1 MKRMK
6 KTPDTPTPPDPCD
19 DASQEPD
26 TDDDVEPSAEQDAK
40 QSAKQSAPSKKD
52 DARQTPLEETQD
64 GWPPPDTKQAPSQQ
78 TPDSPRQQAP
88 RLGPKAK
95 SLSRQRSSVTA
106 LEVVLRSFQMLL
118 EDVAELAERVEQLE
132 LSMTHVANRTYA
144 PSNVHVRQALTVVQ
158 RRAHSCLSE
167 MANAGLKP
175 PPTSPAPEPSQS
187 RAPEGE
193 TSEARRRAYELGTRV
208 MEAAATARR
217 SREYADRL
225 RVEGAAVEEITEA
238 DRVADESE
246 ARAVELAE
254 SARVT
259 LLG

>member
-1 MKRMK
+1 MKRTK
-6 KTPDTPTPPDPCD
+6 KTPDTPAPPDPCD

-26 TDDDVEPSAEQDAK
+26 TDVDVEPSAEQDAK
-40 QSAKQSAPSKKD
+40 QSAPSKKKD

-64 GWPPPDTKQAPSQQ
+64 GWPPADTKQAPSKQV
-78 TPDSPRQQAP
+78 PDSPQQQAP
-88 RLGPKAK
+88 RLGSKAK

-106 LEVVLRSFQMLL
+106 LEIVLRSFQMLL

-158 RRAHSCLSE
+158 HRAQTCLAD
-167 MANAGLKP
+167 MMNVGPKP
-175 PPTSPAPEPSQS
+175 PPTSPAPEPSPSQ
-187 RAPEGE
+187 APEGE
-193 TSEARRRAYELGTRV
+193 TSEVRRRAYELGTRV
-208 MEAAATARR
+208 MEAAANARR
-217 SREYADRL
+217 SREHADRL
-225 RVEGAAVEEITEA
+225 RVEGATAEEIIEA
-238 DRVADESE
+238 DRAADESE